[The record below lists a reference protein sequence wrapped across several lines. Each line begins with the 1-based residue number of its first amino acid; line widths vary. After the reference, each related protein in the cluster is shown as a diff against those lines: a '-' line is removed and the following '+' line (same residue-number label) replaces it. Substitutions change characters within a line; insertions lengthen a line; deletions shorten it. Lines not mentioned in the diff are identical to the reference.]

1 MQRNR
6 TRRGRETG
14 VSLGGK
20 TTLGSEAKSKMEF
33 GFLPSK
39 PIEKAKLSLKREV
52 LGSSLIYTYIRER
65 REIA

>member
-33 GFLPSK
+33 GFLPSE
-39 PIEKAKLSLKREV
+39 PIEKEKLSLNRWVLERSPAKRDEQ
-52 LGSSLIYTYIRER
+52 
-65 REIA
+65 